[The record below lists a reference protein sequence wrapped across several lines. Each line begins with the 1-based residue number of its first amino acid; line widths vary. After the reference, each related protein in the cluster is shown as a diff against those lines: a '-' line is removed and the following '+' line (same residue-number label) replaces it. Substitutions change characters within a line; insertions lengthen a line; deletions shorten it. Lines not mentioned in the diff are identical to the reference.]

1 MTDRLLRREEVES
14 RVAFT
19 RSSIYRLMRAHAFP
33 EPVKVGPRAVRW
45 LVLCSQSLFRFADL
59 GDDGLCRGGP
69 GKGCGVIVSA
79 IDVVVDRLD

>member
-14 RVAFT
+14 RVALT

-45 LVLCSQSLFRFADL
+45 LAGEIEAWIADRPRAT
-59 GDDGLCRGGP
+59 GDG
-69 GKGCGVIVSA
+69 
-79 IDVVVDRLD
+79 